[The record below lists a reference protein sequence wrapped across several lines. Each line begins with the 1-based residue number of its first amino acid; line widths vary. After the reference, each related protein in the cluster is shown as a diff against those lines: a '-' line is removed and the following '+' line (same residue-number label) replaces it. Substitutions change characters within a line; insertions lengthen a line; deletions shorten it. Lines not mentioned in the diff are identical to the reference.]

1 MIKGTEIEL
10 NEFKIEIKNIIKN
23 FDESIHATL
32 GDTVTVISDLGKTMR
47 KATLQDAIDLYR
59 GEWYNTLESLSELG
73 IYIE

>member
-32 GDTVTVISDLGKTMR
+32 GDTVTVISDLGKTTR